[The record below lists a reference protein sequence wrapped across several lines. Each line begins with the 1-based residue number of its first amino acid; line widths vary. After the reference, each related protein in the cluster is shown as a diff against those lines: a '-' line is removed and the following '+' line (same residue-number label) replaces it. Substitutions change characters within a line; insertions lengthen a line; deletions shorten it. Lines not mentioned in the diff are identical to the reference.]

1 MKEKNRITALLLCI
15 FGFIFG
21 LHHWY
26 LGNWKKALLFTITAG
41 GLYIWWIHDIIKLI
55 FDKDYINNY
64 KRCTSLKED
73 FKEEIRY
80 QQKKAIIEQE
90 NRQYKASCQVCCPNC
105 GSTQITANKKGFS
118 LGKSIAGGI
127 ILTPIA
133 GVATGML
140 GKNKIIITCLSCGK
154 QFKPGR

>member
-1 MKEKNRITALLLCI
+1 MKEKKRITALLLCI

-105 GSTQITANKKGFS
+105 GSTQI
-118 LGKSIAGGI
+118 

>member
-1 MKEKNRITALLLCI
+1 MKEKNRITALLLC
-15 FGFIFG
+15 IFG

-41 GLYIWWIHDIIKLI
+41 GLYIWWIHDIIRLI
-55 FDKDYINNY
+55 FDKDYISNY

-118 LGKSIAGGI
+118 LGKAIAGGI